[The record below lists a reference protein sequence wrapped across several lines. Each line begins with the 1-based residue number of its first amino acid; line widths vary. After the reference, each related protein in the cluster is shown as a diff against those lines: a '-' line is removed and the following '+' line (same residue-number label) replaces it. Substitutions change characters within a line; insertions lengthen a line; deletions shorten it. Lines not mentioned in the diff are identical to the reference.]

1 MLNTHNTTIN
11 KMVSFSLTNSIFLTI
26 FSICTLVQ
34 LIESIPVI
42 TLPPNIKVPAVLVF
56 GDSIVDPGNNNNLVT
71 LAKSNYPPYG
81 RDFMGGKATGRFS
94 NGKIPSDLIVEALG
108 IKELLPAYNDPS
120 LGPNDLLTGVSFASG
135 AAGYDPVTAKLA
147 MALSMDKQMD
157 MFKEYL
163 AKVTA
168 AGGEEKAKS
177 ILSESVYLV
186 VAGSDDLANT
196 YYLSRLRNN
205 YDIPAYTDLMVQG
218 ASSFIQG
225 LYDMGARR
233 IGVFSAA
240 PIGCLPSQRT
250 LAGGKA
256 RKCVENYNEAAQL
269 FNSKL
274 SSALDILTSK
284 FVHGRAVYVDI
295 YNPLQEL
302 IDHPHKYGFEEVTRG
317 CCGTGTIE
325 STVLCNE
332 LNPFTCDDVSKY
344 VFWDSYHPTE
354 RAYVILFGPIVEK
367 YVNSFVCDNSAC

>member
-1 MLNTHNTTIN
+1 MLNTHSTTIN
-11 KMVSFSLTNSIFLTI
+11 KMVSFSLTNTIFLTI

-94 NGKIPSDLIVEALG
+94 NGKIPSDLIVQALR
-108 IKELLPAYNDPS
+108 IKEYLPAYLDPS
-120 LGPNDLLTGVSFASG
+120 LKPADLLTGVSFASG
-135 AAGYDPVTAKLA
+135 AAGYDPLTAKLA
-147 MALSMDKQMD
+147 LKLQQQ
-157 MFKEYL
+157 
-163 AKVTA
+163 
-168 AGGEEKAKS
+168 EEKKAKS

-218 ASSFIQG
+218 ASSFIQR

-256 RKCVENYNEAAQL
+256 RNCVENYNEAAQL

-274 SSALDILTSK
+274 SSALDKLTSG

-295 YNPLQEL
+295 YNPLQGL

-354 RAYVILFGPIVEK
+354 SLRNTFRTHRREIRQQLRL
-367 YVNSFVCDNSAC
+367 